1 MSVSEYLRRPV
12 GGQILIEGLRAV
24 RDLQASDQD
33 QRITDRGVQFRFY
46 FESDPH
52 ARAAL
57 GVRVHRLDGGVHDV
71 VQPIHVHG
79 EARRHAGAEPGVV
92 SLQEHLEV
100 EDLDASRVLQGVEYG
115 SDEYDTAAG
124 CDVLVLAT
132 EWNQFRNLDL
142 PRIRAIMNNPTMV
155 DLRNV
160 YEPEDLLRQGFR
172 YAGVGR

>member
-1 MSVSEYLRRPV
+1 MKEGAHVRAFDPV
-12 GGQILIEGLRAV
+12 AI
-24 RDLQASDQD
+24 
-33 QRITDRGVQFRFY
+33 
-46 FESDPH
+46 P
-52 ARAAL
+52 
-57 GVRVHRLDGGVHDV
+57 
-71 VQPIHVHG
+71 
-79 EARRHAGAEPGVV
+79 
-92 SLQEHLEV
+92 
-100 EDLDASRVLQGVEYG
+100 DASRVLQGVEYG